1 MVKVLQIFSEQID
14 GKENQ
19 FPDGIKIYDFSY
31 TGSRMAIP
39 SLSATL
45 KYHECL
51 DSKWDYSQ
59 YVEFRGEKYWVSK
72 IPSSTK
78 DNTDHRY
85 KHDITFL
92 SERSI
97 LSNVYFY
104 DVIDAES
111 EKGKYHSNSSSV
123 LFYGTLSEFI
133 SRINASLRYSGI
145 NYSIVLDNAINN
157 NVEAKLAESKEFS
170 CENAF
175 VLDVL
180 NQAYETWDIPFYF
193 IGKVC
198 HFGYFSYEIDKEPLQ
213 YGVNNSLLKIE
224 RTNANTRIVTRATG
238 VGSTENI
245 PFYYPND
252 SEKGNF
258 TFETD
263 IEGEYEIIDHNKL
276 ANSVDDGVTYT
287 YTQEDITPELD
298 WNGEVLV
305 DAKTDDYKDVL
316 VDLSSGEK
324 ILVNEIS
331 LPHDIEIYFTI
342 SGYNSNVILT
352 FNLDT
357 DISEKL
363 TLGDVSRIFLETADG
378 KESIKSWSGAGLLN
392 TLNSDI
398 DGGLEAGGYRF
409 RLVALNVKK
418 YIPMV
423 SEYTYGLGTVSVES
437 NLDSSITRTSMNW
450 WKPNND
456 TSKKISSLKSIG
468 IDYNEEPPH
477 LFEYNVNQGYSG
489 KDINKKFTLKLIEG
503 EKFVYQDRLM
513 PSIYSRGSA
522 FDGAVNAANKGVERY
537 YDAKNGLYSGIGDF
551 VNELNRF
558 NRSENIYTY
567 DDIKPTI
574 ENVENIDGY
583 FINEIVDVAF
593 DENDNDSVLGE
604 EYGSNADNYAHPY
617 FYAKIRRT
625 RVHNDVADKRNDFNF
640 NLFNRANEKDSMT
653 IQMTSGDLNGCKFKV
668 QVVEDKGDIKNPIQV
683 YTQSEAD
690 NGLIPDG
697 YSIGEP
703 KKGDKEDKVSQS
715 SFAENQQDTKE
726 NEVWLVLMKDQDTF
740 GIILP
745 SLTNK
750 QVVKA
755 GDTFNIIGISMPK
768 AYIIAA
774 EQKLDNH
781 IVKDMHEENKEYF
794 NYSIDFSRI
803 FLKEDYEANGDNSWA
818 KMLNE
823 TVKIPIKYNGT
834 TITQYVTS
842 YTYECKGAELLP
854 KISLQLANT
863 IAKSETFEENIV
875 RKSTSRATR
884 TSTRVV
890 FNSINE
896 ANYATTKSV
905 SLKANQSDS
914 LEGYGIKDAYIK
926 ADGTIV
932 LGKDSIKPAT
942 STDRIESLDWSQI
955 TNKPDYFE
963 EDGDGNIK
971 VKNGKGLYS
980 DSFISAGGVA
990 TEGGGGTGG
999 GMSVSQMWAELAKK
1013 ATSTSQIIDD
1023 SHIPSSVARITDL
1036 PDMTKYVEKGDMGE
1050 FLTKDDLKW
1059 KNIRN

>member
-1 MVKVLQIFSEQID
+1 MVKELKIYTEKDD
-14 GKENQ
+14 GTRVN
-19 FPDGIKIYDFSY
+19 FPDEQGATTLSIVDFSY
-31 TGSRMAIP
+31 SGSRMEIP
-39 SLSATL
+39 SLSASI
-45 KYHECL
+45 KYPRCL
-51 DSKWDYSQ
+51 DSDWNYRQ
-59 YVEFRGEKYWVSK
+59 FVEFRGEKYWVSK
-72 IPSSTK
+72 IPSSSK
-78 DNTDHRY
+78 DNNDHRY
-85 KHDITFL
+85 KHDITFY
-92 SERSI
+92 SERNI
-97 LSNVYFY
+97 LNNIYFY
-104 DVIDAES
+104 DIVDAES
-111 EKGKYHSNSSSV
+111 EQGKYHSNSSSV
-123 LFYGTLSEFI
+123 LFYGTLSELI

-145 NYSIVLDNAINN
+145 DYSIVLDNAIDED
-157 NVEAKLAESKEFS
+157 VEAKLNESKEFS

-198 HFGYFSYEIDKEPLQ
+198 HFGYYSSIIDKEPLQ
-213 YGVNNSLLKIE
+213 YGAENSLLKIE
-224 RTNANTRIVTRATG
+224 RTNANTRVITRATG

-263 IEGEYEIIDHNKL
+263 IEDEYEIIDHNKL

-305 DAKTDDYKDVL
+305 DVKTDDYKDIL

-357 DISEKL
+357 NIAEKL

-378 KESIKSWSGAGLLN
+378 KGSIKSWSGAGLLN

-398 DGGLEAGGYRF
+398 EGGLEAGGYRF

-423 SEYTYGLGTVSVES
+423 SEYTYGLGTVSVKS

-503 EKFVYQDRLM
+503 EKFVYQERLM
-513 PSIYSRGSA
+513 PSLFSLGTA
-522 FDGAVNAANKGVERY
+522 FGGNVVATTKGVERY
-537 YDAKNGLYSGIGDF
+537 YDAKNNTYPSVF
-551 VNELNRF
+551 FKNELNGF
-558 NRSENIYTY
+558 NRSEKIYQY
-567 DDIKPTI
+567 DDIKPEI
-574 ENVENIDGY
+574 KNVRNTDGY
-583 FINEIVDVAF
+583 LIHEIADVAF
-593 DENDNDSVLGE
+593 DDNDSDATLGD
-604 EYGSNADNYAHPY
+604 EYGEDSNKYAHPY
-617 FYAKIRRT
+617 FYIKLRKTDAL
-625 RVHNDVADKRNDFNF
+625 NDFGF
-640 NLFNRANEKDSMT
+640 NLFNRATEKDSMT
-653 IQMTSGDLNGCKFKV
+653 IQMTSGNLNGCKFKIQVVDRGNNTFKNPV
-668 QVVEDKGDIKNPIQV
+668 QVDEYGNIV
-683 YTQSEAD
+683 S
-690 NGLIPDG
+690 
-697 YSIGEP
+697 
-703 KKGDKEDKVSQS
+703 GDKDKKISLS
-715 SFAENQQDTKE
+715 NFIESQQDTRKS
-726 NEVWLVLMKDQDTF
+726 EVWIAVLKDQDTF
-740 GIILP
+740 GVIMPNVEGGFYPRI
-745 SLTNK
+745 
-750 QVVKA
+750 
-755 GDTFNIIGISMPK
+755 GDTFNITGIHLPK

-774 EQKLDNH
+774 QELLDNS
-781 IVKDMHEENKEYF
+781 IVADMGKENVETF
-794 NYSIDFSRI
+794 NHSIDFSRI
-803 FLKEDYEANGDNSWA
+803 FLKEDYDINAEYSWA
-818 KMLNE
+818 SLINE
-823 TVKIPIKYNGT
+823 TVKLPITYNG
-834 TITQYVTS
+834 ISFYQYVSS
-842 YTYECKGAELLP
+842 YTYECRDAELLP
-854 KISLQLANT
+854 KITVELSNT

-932 LGKDSIKPAT
+932 LGKDSIKPLTEADSASSVNWKQVT
-942 STDRIESLDWSQI
+942 NTPTTIEGYGIEDAVDTHSEQIIYGKKSFDSNTRFVEDVSIDGVLGCQADARIDGTTIVGELVIGSPHL
-955 TNKPDYFE
+955 NKAVRLYYD
-963 EDGDGNIK
+963 EDNDCLRIDKGVASDG
-971 VKNGKGLYS
+971 
-980 DSFISAGGVA
+980 FISAMG
-990 TEGGGGTGG
+990 
-999 GMSVSQMWAELAKK
+999 L
-1013 ATSTSQIIDD
+1013 DD
-1023 SHIPSSVARITDL
+1023 TNV
-1036 PDMTKYVEKGDMGE
+1036 
-1050 FLTKDDLKW
+1050 
-1059 KNIRN
+1059 

>member
-1 MVKVLQIFSEQID
+1 MDKELKIYTEKDD
-14 GKENQ
+14 GTRVN
-19 FPDGIKIYDFSY
+19 FPDEQGAATLSIVDFSY
-31 TGSRMAIP
+31 SGSRMEIP
-39 SLSATL
+39 SLSASV
-45 KYHECL
+45 KYSRCL
-51 DSKWDYSQ
+51 DGDWDYRQ
-59 YVEFRGEKYWVSK
+59 FVEFRGEKYWVSK
-72 IPSSTK
+72 IPSSSK

-85 KHDITFL
+85 KHDISFY
-92 SERSI
+92 SERSVLQNI
-97 LSNVYFY
+97 YFY
-104 DVIDAES
+104 DIVDATME
-111 EKGKYHSNSSSV
+111 EGAYHSNSANV
-123 LFYGTLSEFI
+123 LFYGTLDEFV
-133 SRINASLRYSGI
+133 SRMNHSLQYSGI
-145 NYSIVLDNAINN
+145 DYTIHIDEDAPST
-157 NVEAKLAESKEFS
+157 ESKEFS
-170 CENAF
+170 CENIFVFDALKQAF
-175 VLDVL
+175 
-180 NQAYETWDIPFYF
+180 ETWDIPFYF
-193 IGKVC
+193 KGKEC

-263 IEGEYEIIDHNKL
+263 IEDEYEIIDHNKL

-305 DAKTDDYKDVL
+305 DAKTDDYKDIL

-331 LPHDIEIYFTI
+331 LPHDIDIYFTI

-357 DISEKL
+357 DIAEKL

-398 DGGLEAGGYRF
+398 EGGLEAGGYRF

-437 NLDSSITRTSMNW
+437 NLDSSITRTYMNW

-503 EKFVYQDRLM
+503 EKFVYQERLM
-513 PSIYSRGSA
+513 PSLFSLGTA
-522 FDGAVNAANKGVERY
+522 FGGNVVATTKGVERY
-537 YDAKNGLYSGIGDF
+537 YNAKNGLYGDITF
-551 VNELNRF
+551 YNELNRF
-558 NRSENIYTY
+558 NRSEKIYQY
-567 DDIKPTI
+567 DDIKPEI
-574 ENVENIDGY
+574 KNVRNTDGY
-583 FINEIVDVAF
+583 LIHEIADVAF
-593 DENDNDSVLGE
+593 DDNDSDATLGD
-604 EYGSNADNYAHPY
+604 EYGEDSNKYAHPY
-617 FYAKIRRT
+617 FYIKLRKTDA
-625 RVHNDVADKRNDFNF
+625 ANDFGF
-640 NLFNRANEKDSMT
+640 NLFNRATEKDSMT
-653 IQMTSGDLNGCKFKV
+653 IQMTSGNLNGCKFKIQVVDRGNNTFKNPV
-668 QVVEDKGDIKNPIQV
+668 QVDEYGNIV
-683 YTQSEAD
+683 S
-690 NGLIPDG
+690 
-697 YSIGEP
+697 
-703 KKGDKEDKVSQS
+703 GDKDKKISLS
-715 SFAENQQDTKE
+715 NFIESQQDTRKS
-726 NEVWLVLMKDQDTF
+726 EVWIAVLKDQDTF
-740 GIILP
+740 GVIMPNVEGGFYP
-745 SLTNK
+745 SI
-750 QVVKA
+750 
-755 GDTFNIIGISMPK
+755 GDTFNITGIYLPK

-774 EQKLDNH
+774 QELLDNS
-781 IVKDMHEENKEYF
+781 IVADMEKENVETF
-794 NYSIDFSRI
+794 NHSIDFSRI
-803 FLKEDYEANGDNSWA
+803 FLKEDYDTNKDNSWA
-818 KMLNE
+818 SLLNE
-823 TVKIPIKYNGT
+823 TVKIPIIYDGNLFY
-834 TITQYVTS
+834 QYVSS
-842 YTYECKGAELLP
+842 YTYECRGAELLP
-854 KISLQLANT
+854 KITVELSNT

-932 LGKDSIKPAT
+932 LGKDSIKPLTEADSASSVNWKQVT
-942 STDRIESLDWSQI
+942 NTPKTIEGYGIEDAVDTHSEQVIYGEKSFGSN
-955 TNKPDYFE
+955 TRFE
-963 EDGDGNIK
+963 EDVSIDGTTIVGELVIGLPHLNKAVRLYYDEANDCLRI
-971 VKNGKGLYS
+971 NKGVAS
-980 DSFISAGGVA
+980 DGFISAMGV
-990 TEGGGGTGG
+990 
-999 GMSVSQMWAELAKK
+999 
-1013 ATSTSQIIDD
+1013 DD
-1023 SHIPSSVARITDL
+1023 TNV
-1036 PDMTKYVEKGDMGE
+1036 
-1050 FLTKDDLKW
+1050 
-1059 KNIRN
+1059 

>member
-1 MVKVLQIFSEQID
+1 MVKVLQIFSEKKD
-14 GKENQ
+14 GKENK

-31 TGSRMAIP
+31 SGSRMAIP

-133 SRINASLRYSGI
+133 SRINASLRYSDI

-157 NVEAKLAESKEFS
+157 DVEAKLAESKEFS

-263 IEGEYEIIDHNKL
+263 IEDEYEIIDHNKL

-287 YTQEDITPELD
+287 YKQEDIIPELD

-305 DAKTDDYKDVL
+305 DAKTDDYKDIL
-316 VDLSSGEK
+316 VDLRVEE
-324 ILVNEIS
+324 ILVNEVSI
-331 LPHDIEIYFTI
+331 PHDIEIYFTI
-342 SGYNSNVILT
+342 SGYNTNVTLN

-357 DISEKL
+357 DISESDKL
-363 TLGDVSRIFLETADG
+363 TLGDVSRIFIETADG
-378 KESIKSWSGAGLLN
+378 KESIKSWSGAGFKD
-392 TLNSDI
+392 TLDTDI
-398 DGGLEAGGYRF
+398 DGGLDAGGYRF

-423 SEYTYGLGTVSVES
+423 SEYKYRLGTVSVES

-489 KDINKKFTLKLIEG
+489 KDIGKTFTLKLIEG
-503 EKFVYQDRLM
+503 EKFVYQKRLM
-513 PSIYSRGSA
+513 PSLFSLGTA
-522 FDGAVNAANKGVERY
+522 FGDNVVATTKGVERY
-537 YDAKNGLYSGIGDF
+537 YDAKNDTYPNVTFD
-551 VNELNRF
+551 NELNGF
-558 NRSENIYTY
+558 NRSEKIYQY
-567 DDIKPTI
+567 DDIKPSIAKVTNANGELI
-574 ENVENIDGY
+574 GQVL
-583 FINEIVDVAF
+583 DVSF
-593 DENDNDSVLGE
+593 DKNDNDDVYGE
-604 EYGSNADNYAHPY
+604 EYGDKSNNYIHPY
-617 FYAKIRRT
+617 FYIKLHT
-625 RVHNDVADKRNDFNF
+625 FDGDLGF
-640 NLFNRANEKDSMT
+640 NLFNRATEKDSMT
-653 IQMTSGDLNGCKFKV
+653 IQMTSGNLNGCKFKIQVVDIGNNTFKNPV
-668 QVVEDKGDIKNPIQV
+668 QVDEYGNIV
-683 YTQSEAD
+683 S
-690 NGLIPDG
+690 
-697 YSIGEP
+697 
-703 KKGDKEDKVSQS
+703 GDKDKKISLS
-715 SFAENQQDTKE
+715 NFIESQQDTRKS
-726 NEVWLVLMKDQDTF
+726 EVWIAVLKDQDTF
-740 GIILP
+740 GVIMPNVEGGFYPRI
-745 SLTNK
+745 
-750 QVVKA
+750 
-755 GDTFNIIGISMPK
+755 GDTFNITGIHLPK

-774 EQKLDNH
+774 QELLDKSIVADMAKENVETFNH
-781 IVKDMHEENKEYF
+781 
-794 NYSIDFSRI
+794 SIDFSRI
-803 FLKEDYEANGDNSWA
+803 FLKEDYDINKDNSWA
-818 KMLNE
+818 SLLNE
-823 TVKIPIKYNGT
+823 TVKIPIIYDGNLFY
-834 TITQYVTS
+834 QYVSS
-842 YTYECKGAELLP
+842 YTYECRGAELLP
-854 KISLQLANT
+854 KITVELSNT

-1013 ATSTSQIIDD
+1013 ATSTSQVIHE
-1023 SHIPSSVARITDL
+1023 SHIPETIARKAELDGYLKKEDL
-1036 PDMTKYVEKGDMGE
+1036 M
-1050 FLTKDDLKW
+1050 W
-1059 KNIRN
+1059 KRLNE

>member
-1 MVKVLQIFSEQID
+1 MDKELKIYTEKDD
-14 GKENQ
+14 GTRVN
-19 FPDGIKIYDFSY
+19 FPDEQSETTLSIVDFSY
-31 TGSRMAIP
+31 TGSRMEIP
-39 SLSATL
+39 SLSASV
-45 KYHECL
+45 KYQRCL
-51 DSKWDYSQ
+51 DSDWNYSQ
-59 YVEFRGEKYWVSK
+59 FIEFRGEKYWVSK
-72 IPSSTK
+72 IPSSSK

-85 KHDITFL
+85 KHDISFY
-92 SERSI
+92 SERSVLQNI
-97 LSNVYFY
+97 YFY
-104 DVIDAES
+104 DIVDATME
-111 EKGKYHSNSSSV
+111 EGAYHSNSANV
-123 LFYGTLSEFI
+123 LFYGTLDEFV
-133 SRINASLRYSGI
+133 SRMNHSLQYSGI
-145 NYSIVLDNAINN
+145 DYTIHIDEDAPST
-157 NVEAKLAESKEFS
+157 ESKEFS
-170 CENAF
+170 CENIFVFDALKQAF
-175 VLDVL
+175 
-180 NQAYETWDIPFYF
+180 ETWDIPFYF
-193 IGKVC
+193 KGKEC

-263 IEGEYEIIDHNKL
+263 IEDEYEIIDHNKL

-305 DAKTDDYKDVL
+305 VAKTDDYKDIL

-357 DISEKL
+357 DIAEKL

-398 DGGLEAGGYRF
+398 EGGLEAGGYRF

-503 EKFVYQDRLM
+503 EKFVYQERLM
-513 PSIYSRGSA
+513 PSLFSLGTA
-522 FDGAVNAANKGVERY
+522 FGGNVVATTKGVERY
-537 YDAKNGLYSGIGDF
+537 YNAKNGLYGDITF
-551 VNELNRF
+551 DNELNRF
-558 NRSENIYTY
+558 NRSEKIYQY
-567 DDIKPTI
+567 DDIKPEI
-574 ENVENIDGY
+574 KNVRNTDGY
-583 FINEIVDVAF
+583 LIHEIADVAF
-593 DENDNDSVLGE
+593 DDNDSDATLGD
-604 EYGSNADNYAHPY
+604 EYGEDSNKYAHPY
-617 FYAKIRRT
+617 FYIKLRKTDA
-625 RVHNDVADKRNDFNF
+625 ANDFGF
-640 NLFNRANEKDSMT
+640 NLFNRATEKDSMT
-653 IQMTSGDLNGCKFKV
+653 IQMTSGNLNGCKFKIQVVDRGNNTFKNPV
-668 QVVEDKGDIKNPIQV
+668 QVDEYGNIV
-683 YTQSEAD
+683 S
-690 NGLIPDG
+690 
-697 YSIGEP
+697 
-703 KKGDKEDKVSQS
+703 GDKDKKISLS
-715 SFAENQQDTKE
+715 NFIESQQDTRKS
-726 NEVWLVLMKDQDTF
+726 EVWIAVLKDQDTF
-740 GIILP
+740 GVIMPNVEGGFYPRI
-745 SLTNK
+745 
-750 QVVKA
+750 
-755 GDTFNIIGISMPK
+755 GDTFNITGIHLPK

-774 EQKLDNH
+774 QELLDNS
-781 IVKDMHEENKEYF
+781 IVADMEKENVETF
-794 NYSIDFSRI
+794 NHSIDFSRI
-803 FLKEDYEANGDNSWA
+803 FLKEDYDTNKDNSWA
-818 KMLNE
+818 SLLNE
-823 TVKIPIKYNGT
+823 TVKIPIIYDGNLFY
-834 TITQYVTS
+834 QYVSS
-842 YTYECKGAELLP
+842 YTYECRGAELLP
-854 KISLQLANT
+854 KITVELSNT

-932 LGKDSIKPAT
+932 LGKDSIKPLTEADSASSVNWKQVT
-942 STDRIESLDWSQI
+942 NTPKTIEGYGIEDAVDTHSEQVIYGEKSFGSNTRFDEDVSIDGVLGCQADARIDGTTIVGELVI
-955 TNKPDYFE
+955 GLPHLNKAVRLYYDE
-963 EDGDGNIK
+963 ANDCLRINKGVASDG
-971 VKNGKGLYS
+971 
-980 DSFISAGGVA
+980 FISAMG
-990 TEGGGGTGG
+990 
-999 GMSVSQMWAELAKK
+999 L
-1013 ATSTSQIIDD
+1013 DD
-1023 SHIPSSVARITDL
+1023 TNV
-1036 PDMTKYVEKGDMGE
+1036 
-1050 FLTKDDLKW
+1050 
-1059 KNIRN
+1059 

>member
-157 NVEAKLAESKEFS
+157 DVEAKLAESKEFS

-316 VDLSSGEK
+316 VDLSSGQK

-450 WKPNND
+450 WKTNND

-503 EKFVYQDRLM
+503 EKFVYQERLM
-513 PSIYSRGSA
+513 PSLFSLGTA
-522 FDGAVNAANKGVERY
+522 FGDNVVATTKGVERY
-537 YDAKNGLYSGIGDF
+537 YDAKNNTYPSVLF
-551 VNELNRF
+551 KNELNGF
-558 NRSENIYTY
+558 NRSEKIYQY
-567 DDIKPTI
+567 DDIKPEI
-574 ENVENIDGY
+574 KNVRNTDGY
-583 FINEIVDVAF
+583 LIHEIADVAF
-593 DENDNDSVLGE
+593 DDNDSDATLGD
-604 EYGSNADNYAHPY
+604 EYGEDSNKYAHPY
-617 FYAKIRRT
+617 FYIKLRKTDA
-625 RVHNDVADKRNDFNF
+625 ANDFGF
-640 NLFNRANEKDSMT
+640 NLFNRATEKDSMT
-653 IQMTSGDLNGCKFKV
+653 IQMTSGNLNGCKFKIQVVDRGNNTFKNPV
-668 QVVEDKGDIKNPIQV
+668 QVDEYGNIV
-683 YTQSEAD
+683 S
-690 NGLIPDG
+690 
-697 YSIGEP
+697 
-703 KKGDKEDKVSQS
+703 GDKDKKISLS
-715 SFAENQQDTKE
+715 NFIESQQDTRKS
-726 NEVWLVLMKDQDTF
+726 EVWIAVLKDQNTF
-740 GIILP
+740 GVIMPNVEGGFYPRIR
-745 SLTNK
+745 
-750 QVVKA
+750 
-755 GDTFNIIGISMPK
+755 DTFNITGIHLPK

-774 EQKLDNH
+774 QELLDNS
-781 IVKDMHEENKEYF
+781 IVADMEKENVETF
-794 NYSIDFSRI
+794 NHSIDFSRI

-896 ANYATTKSV
+896 VNYATTKSV

-980 DSFISAGGVA
+980 DSFISAGGVT

-999 GMSVSQMWAELAKK
+999 GLSVSQMWAELAKK

-1036 PDMTKYVEKGDMGE
+1036 PDMTKYVEKGDMGD
-1050 FLTKDDLKW
+1050 FLTKEDLMW

>member
-1 MVKVLQIFSEQID
+1 MVKVLQIFSEQKD
-14 GKENQ
+14 GKENK

-31 TGSRMAIP
+31 SGSRMAIP

-111 EKGKYHSNSSSV
+111 EQGKYHSNSSSV

-157 NVEAKLAESKEFS
+157 DVEAKLAESKEFS

-263 IEGEYEIIDHNKL
+263 IEDEYEIIDHNKL

-305 DAKTDDYKDVL
+305 DAKTDDYKDIL

-357 DISEKL
+357 DIAEKL

-398 DGGLEAGGYRF
+398 EGGLEAGGYRF

-437 NLDSSITRTSMNW
+437 NLDSSITRTSMSW

-503 EKFVYQDRLM
+503 EKLVYQERLM
-513 PSIYSRGSA
+513 PSLFSLGTA
-522 FDGAVNAANKGVERY
+522 FGGNVVATTKGVERY
-537 YDAKNGLYSGIGDF
+537 YDAKNNTYPSVLF
-551 VNELNRF
+551 KNELNGF
-558 NRSENIYTY
+558 NRSEKIYQY
-567 DDIKPTI
+567 DDIKPEI
-574 ENVENIDGY
+574 KNVRNTDGY
-583 FINEIVDVAF
+583 LIHEIADVAF
-593 DENDNDSVLGE
+593 DDNDSDATLGD
-604 EYGSNADNYAHPY
+604 EYGEDSNKYAHPY
-617 FYAKIRRT
+617 FYIKLRKTDA
-625 RVHNDVADKRNDFNF
+625 ANDFGF
-640 NLFNRANEKDSMT
+640 NLFNRATEKDSMT
-653 IQMTSGDLNGCKFKV
+653 IQMTSGNLNGCKFKIQVVDRGNNTFKNPV
-668 QVVEDKGDIKNPIQV
+668 QVDEYGNIV
-683 YTQSEAD
+683 S
-690 NGLIPDG
+690 
-697 YSIGEP
+697 
-703 KKGDKEDKVSQS
+703 GDKDKKISLS
-715 SFAENQQDTKE
+715 NFIESQQDTRKS
-726 NEVWLVLMKDQDTF
+726 EVWIAVLKDQDTF
-740 GIILP
+740 GVIMPNVEGGFYPRI
-745 SLTNK
+745 
-750 QVVKA
+750 
-755 GDTFNIIGISMPK
+755 GDTFNITGIHLPK

-774 EQKLDNH
+774 QELLDKSIVADMAKENVETFNH
-781 IVKDMHEENKEYF
+781 
-794 NYSIDFSRI
+794 SIDFSRI
-803 FLKEDYEANGDNSWA
+803 FLKEDYDTNKDNSWA
-818 KMLNE
+818 SLLNE
-823 TVKIPIKYNGT
+823 TVKIPIIYDGNLFY
-834 TITQYVTS
+834 QYVSS
-842 YTYECKGAELLP
+842 YTYECRGAELLP
-854 KISLQLANT
+854 KITVELSNT

-932 LGKDSIKPAT
+932 LGKNSIKPAT

-1036 PDMTKYVEKGDMGE
+1036 PDMTKYVEKGDMGD

-1059 KNIRN
+1059 KNITD

>member
-1 MVKVLQIFSEQID
+1 MDKELKIYTEKDD
-14 GKENQ
+14 GTRVN
-19 FPDGIKIYDFSY
+19 FPDEQGAATLSIVDFSY
-31 TGSRMAIP
+31 SGSRMEIP
-39 SLSATL
+39 SLSASV
-45 KYHECL
+45 KYSRCL
-51 DSKWDYSQ
+51 DGDWDYRQ
-59 YVEFRGEKYWVSK
+59 FVEFRGEKYWVSK
-72 IPSSTK
+72 IPSSSK

-85 KHDITFL
+85 KHDISFY
-92 SERSI
+92 SERSVLQNI
-97 LSNVYFY
+97 YFY
-104 DVIDAES
+104 DIVDATME
-111 EKGKYHSNSSSV
+111 EGAYHSNSANV
-123 LFYGTLSEFI
+123 LFYGTLDEFV
-133 SRINASLRYSGI
+133 SRMNHSLQYSGI
-145 NYSIVLDNAINN
+145 DYTIHIDEDAPST
-157 NVEAKLAESKEFS
+157 ESKEFS
-170 CENAF
+170 CENIFVFDALKQAF
-175 VLDVL
+175 
-180 NQAYETWDIPFYF
+180 ETWDIPFYF

-263 IEGEYEIIDHNKL
+263 IEDEYEIIDHNKL

-305 DAKTDDYKDVL
+305 VAKTDDYKDVL

-357 DISEKL
+357 DIAEKL

-398 DGGLEAGGYRF
+398 EGGLEAGGYRF

-418 YIPMV
+418 YITMV

-503 EKFVYQDRLM
+503 EKFVYQERLM
-513 PSIYSRGSA
+513 PSLFSLGTA
-522 FDGAVNAANKGVERY
+522 FGGNVVATTKGVERY
-537 YDAKNGLYSGIGDF
+537 YNAKNGLYGDITF
-551 VNELNRF
+551 DNELNRF
-558 NRSENIYTY
+558 NRSEKIYQY
-567 DDIKPTI
+567 DDIKPEI
-574 ENVENIDGY
+574 KNVRNTDGY
-583 FINEIVDVAF
+583 LIHEIADVAF
-593 DENDNDSVLGE
+593 DDNDSDSTLGD
-604 EYGSNADNYAHPY
+604 EYGEDSNKYAHPY
-617 FYAKIRRT
+617 FYIKLRKTDA
-625 RVHNDVADKRNDFNF
+625 ANDFGF
-640 NLFNRANEKDSMT
+640 NLFNRATEKDSMT
-653 IQMTSGDLNGCKFKV
+653 IQMTSGNLNGCKFKIQVVDRGNNTFKNPV
-668 QVVEDKGDIKNPIQV
+668 QVDEYGNIV
-683 YTQSEAD
+683 S
-690 NGLIPDG
+690 
-697 YSIGEP
+697 
-703 KKGDKEDKVSQS
+703 GDKDKKISLS
-715 SFAENQQDTKE
+715 NFIESQQDTRKS
-726 NEVWLVLMKDQDTF
+726 EVWIAVLKDQDTF
-740 GIILP
+740 GVIMPNVEGGFYPRI
-745 SLTNK
+745 
-750 QVVKA
+750 
-755 GDTFNIIGISMPK
+755 GDTFNITGIHLPK

-774 EQKLDNH
+774 QELLDNS
-781 IVKDMHEENKEYF
+781 IVADMDKENVETF
-794 NYSIDFSRI
+794 NHSIDFSRI
-803 FLKEDYEANGDNSWA
+803 FLKEDYDTNAEYSWA
-818 KMLNE
+818 SLINE
-823 TVKIPIKYNGT
+823 TVKLPITYNG
-834 TITQYVTS
+834 ISFYQYVSS
-842 YTYECKGAELLP
+842 YTYECRGAELLP
-854 KISLQLANT
+854 KITVELSNT

-932 LGKDSIKPAT
+932 LGKDSIKPLTEADSASSVNWKQVT
-942 STDRIESLDWSQI
+942 NTPQTIEGYGIEDAVDTHSEQIIYGEKSFGSNTRFDEDVSIDGLLGCQADARIDGTTIVGELVI
-955 TNKPDYFE
+955 GLPHLNKAVRLYYDE
-963 EDGDGNIK
+963 ANDCLRINKGVASDG
-971 VKNGKGLYS
+971 
-980 DSFISAGGVA
+980 FISAMG
-990 TEGGGGTGG
+990 
-999 GMSVSQMWAELAKK
+999 L
-1013 ATSTSQIIDD
+1013 DD
-1023 SHIPSSVARITDL
+1023 TNV
-1036 PDMTKYVEKGDMGE
+1036 
-1050 FLTKDDLKW
+1050 
-1059 KNIRN
+1059 

>member
-1 MVKVLQIFSEQID
+1 MDKELKIYTEKDD
-14 GKENQ
+14 GTRVN
-19 FPDGIKIYDFSY
+19 FPDEQGAATLSIVDFSY
-31 TGSRMAIP
+31 SGSRMAIP

-72 IPSSTK
+72 IPSSSK

-85 KHDITFL
+85 KHDISFY
-92 SERSI
+92 SERSVLQNI
-97 LSNVYFY
+97 YFY
-104 DVIDAES
+104 DIVDATME
-111 EKGKYHSNSSSV
+111 EGAYHSNSANV
-123 LFYGTLSEFI
+123 LFYGTLDEFV
-133 SRINASLRYSGI
+133 SRMNHSLQYSVI
-145 NYSIVLDNAINN
+145 DYTIHIDEDTPST
-157 NVEAKLAESKEFS
+157 ESKEFS
-170 CENAF
+170 CENIFVFDALKQAF
-175 VLDVL
+175 
-180 NQAYETWDIPFYF
+180 ETWDIPFYF
-193 IGKVC
+193 KGKEC

-263 IEGEYEIIDHNKL
+263 IEDEYEIIDHNKL

-305 DAKTDDYKDVL
+305 VAKTDDYKDIL

-357 DISEKL
+357 DIAEKL

-398 DGGLEAGGYRF
+398 EGGLEAGGYRF

-503 EKFVYQDRLM
+503 EKFVYQERLM
-513 PSIYSRGSA
+513 PSLFSLGTA
-522 FDGAVNAANKGVERY
+522 FGGNVVATTKGVERY
-537 YDAKNGLYSGIGDF
+537 YNAKNGLYGDITF
-551 VNELNRF
+551 DNELNRF
-558 NRSENIYTY
+558 NRSEKIYQY
-567 DDIKPTI
+567 DDIKPEI
-574 ENVENIDGY
+574 KNVRNTDGY
-583 FINEIVDVAF
+583 LIHEIADVAF
-593 DENDNDSVLGE
+593 DDNDSDATLGD
-604 EYGSNADNYAHPY
+604 EYGEDSNKYAHPY
-617 FYAKIRRT
+617 FYIKLRKTDA
-625 RVHNDVADKRNDFNF
+625 ANDFGF
-640 NLFNRANEKDSMT
+640 NLFNRATEKDSMT
-653 IQMTSGDLNGCKFKV
+653 IQMTSGNLNGCKFKIQVVDRGNNTFKNPV
-668 QVVEDKGDIKNPIQV
+668 QVDEYGNIV
-683 YTQSEAD
+683 S
-690 NGLIPDG
+690 
-697 YSIGEP
+697 
-703 KKGDKEDKVSQS
+703 GDKDKKISLS
-715 SFAENQQDTKE
+715 NFIESQQDTRKS
-726 NEVWLVLMKDQDTF
+726 EVWIAVLKDQDTF
-740 GIILP
+740 GVIMPNVEGGFYP
-745 SLTNK
+745 SI
-750 QVVKA
+750 
-755 GDTFNIIGISMPK
+755 GDTFNITGIYLPK

-774 EQKLDNH
+774 QELLDNS
-781 IVKDMHEENKEYF
+781 IVADMEKENVETF
-794 NYSIDFSRI
+794 NHSIDFSRI
-803 FLKEDYEANGDNSWA
+803 FLKEDYDTNKDNSWA
-818 KMLNE
+818 SLLNE
-823 TVKIPIKYNGT
+823 TVKIPIIYDGNLFY
-834 TITQYVTS
+834 QYVSS
-842 YTYECKGAELLP
+842 YTYECRGAELLP
-854 KISLQLANT
+854 KITVELSNT

-932 LGKDSIKPAT
+932 LGKDSIKPLTEADSASSVNWKQVT
-942 STDRIESLDWSQI
+942 NTPKTIEGYGIEDAVDTHSEQIIYGEKSFGSNTRFDEDVSIDGVLGCQADARIDGTTIVGELVI
-955 TNKPDYFE
+955 GLPHLNKAVRLYYDE
-963 EDGDGNIK
+963 ANDCLRINKGVASDG
-971 VKNGKGLYS
+971 
-980 DSFISAGGVA
+980 FISAMGV
-990 TEGGGGTGG
+990 
-999 GMSVSQMWAELAKK
+999 
-1013 ATSTSQIIDD
+1013 DD
-1023 SHIPSSVARITDL
+1023 TNV
-1036 PDMTKYVEKGDMGE
+1036 
-1050 FLTKDDLKW
+1050 
-1059 KNIRN
+1059 

>member
-1 MVKVLQIFSEQID
+1 MVKVLQIFSEQKD
-14 GKENQ
+14 GKENK

-31 TGSRMAIP
+31 SGSRMAIP

-104 DVIDAES
+104 DVVDAES

-133 SRINASLRYSGI
+133 SRINASLRYSDI

-157 NVEAKLAESKEFS
+157 DVEAKLAESKEFS

-263 IEGEYEIIDHNKL
+263 IEDEYEIIDHNKL

-287 YTQEDITPELD
+287 YKQEDIIPELD

-305 DAKTDDYKDVL
+305 DAKTDDYKDIL
-316 VDLSSGEK
+316 VDLRGEE
-324 ILVNEIS
+324 ILVNEVSI
-331 LPHDIEIYFTI
+331 PHDIEIYFTI
-342 SGYNSNVILT
+342 SGYNTNVTLN

-357 DISEKL
+357 DISESDKL

-378 KESIKSWSGAGLLN
+378 KESIKSWRGAGLLN

-398 DGGLEAGGYRF
+398 EGGLEAGGYRF

-423 SEYTYGLGTVSVES
+423 SEYKYRLGTVSVES
-437 NLDSSITRTSMNW
+437 NLDSSITRTSMSW
-450 WKPNND
+450 WKPKNG

-489 KDINKKFTLKLIEG
+489 KDIGKTFTLKLIEG
-503 EKFVYQDRLM
+503 EKFVYQERLM
-513 PSIYSRGSA
+513 PSLFSLGTA
-522 FDGAVNAANKGVERY
+522 FGGNVVATTPGVERY
-537 YDAKNGLYSGIGDF
+537 YDAKNNTYPSVLF
-551 VNELNRF
+551 KNELNGF
-558 NRSENIYTY
+558 NRSEKIYQY
-567 DDIKPTI
+567 DDIKPEI
-574 ENVENIDGY
+574 KNVRNTDGY
-583 FINEIVDVAF
+583 LIHEIADVAF
-593 DENDNDSVLGE
+593 DDNDSDATLGD
-604 EYGSNADNYAHPY
+604 EYGEDSNKYAHPY
-617 FYAKIRRT
+617 FYIKLRKTDA
-625 RVHNDVADKRNDFNF
+625 ANDFGF
-640 NLFNRANEKDSMT
+640 NLFNRATEKDSMT
-653 IQMTSGDLNGCKFKV
+653 IQMTSGNLNGCKFKIQVVDRGNNTFKNPV
-668 QVVEDKGDIKNPIQV
+668 QVDEYGNIV
-683 YTQSEAD
+683 S
-690 NGLIPDG
+690 
-697 YSIGEP
+697 
-703 KKGDKEDKVSQS
+703 GDKDKKISLS
-715 SFAENQQDTKE
+715 NFIESQQDTRKS
-726 NEVWLVLMKDQDTF
+726 EVWIAVLKDQDTF
-740 GIILP
+740 GVIMPNVEGGFYPRI
-745 SLTNK
+745 
-750 QVVKA
+750 
-755 GDTFNIIGISMPK
+755 GDTFNITGIHLPK

-774 EQKLDNH
+774 QELLDKSIVADMAKENVETFNH
-781 IVKDMHEENKEYF
+781 
-794 NYSIDFSRI
+794 SIDFSRI
-803 FLKEDYEANGDNSWA
+803 FLKEDYDTNKDNSWA
-818 KMLNE
+818 SLLNE
-823 TVKIPIKYNGT
+823 TVKIPIIYDGNLFY
-834 TITQYVTS
+834 QYVSS
-842 YTYECKGAELLP
+842 YTYECRDAELLP
-854 KISLQLANT
+854 KITVELSNT

-896 ANYATTKSV
+896 ANYATKKSV

-932 LGKDSIKPAT
+932 LGKDSIKPV
-942 STDRIESLDWSQI
+942 IESLDWSQI

-980 DSFISAGGVA
+980 DGFISAGGVA

-1013 ATSTSQIIDD
+1013 ATSTSQIIDE

-1036 PDMTKYVEKGDMGE
+1036 PDMTKYVEKGDMGD

-1059 KNIRN
+1059 KNITD